1 MNMDNDK
8 KLKVSAIKD
17 GTAIDR
23 IPPQSLFKVIEIL
36 GLDHTDHQITF
47 GTNLDSKHLGK
58 KAIIKVADSFFEDE
72 DINRIALIAP
82 NAKFNIIRNYEVVE
96 KRQVVIPDQIRG
108 IARCFNPKCVTNHQ
122 QIETRFTTKKEK
134 GGISLICH
142 YCEKITGA
150 KNLQI
155 ITKSMRYSTDF

>member
-1 MNMDNDK
+1 MDNQK

-17 GTAIDR
+17 GTVIDR
-23 IPPQSLFKVIEIL
+23 IPPNALFKVIEIL

-47 GTNLDSKHLGK
+47 GTNLDSKQIGK
-58 KAIIKVADSFFEDE
+58 KAIIKIADLFFEEE

-82 NAKFNIIRNYEVVE
+82 DAKFNIIKNYEVVE
-96 KRQVVIPDQIRG
+96 KRQVEIPEQIRG
-108 IARCFNPKCVTNHQ
+108 IAKCFNPKCITNHQ
-122 QIETRFTTKKEK
+122 IIETSFSTKKEK

-142 YCEKITGA
+142 YCEKITDT

-155 ITKSMRYSTDF
+155 ISKSRIFPI

>member
-8 KLKVSAIKD
+8 KVKVTAIKD
-17 GTAIDR
+17 GTVIDR

-36 GLDHTDHQITF
+36 GLDQTGHQITF
-47 GTNLDSKHLGK
+47 GTNLESRYLGK
-58 KAIIKVADSFFEDE
+58 KAIIKIADSFFEDQ
-72 DINRIALIAP
+72 DIDRISLIAP
-82 NAKFNIIRNYEVVE
+82 DAKLNIIRDYEVVE
-96 KRQVVIPDQIRG
+96 KRQVSIPQEIRG

-142 YCEKITGA
+142 YCEKITA
-150 KNLQI
+150 TKNLQI
-155 ITKSMRYSTDF
+155 ISKSRTYPIDF